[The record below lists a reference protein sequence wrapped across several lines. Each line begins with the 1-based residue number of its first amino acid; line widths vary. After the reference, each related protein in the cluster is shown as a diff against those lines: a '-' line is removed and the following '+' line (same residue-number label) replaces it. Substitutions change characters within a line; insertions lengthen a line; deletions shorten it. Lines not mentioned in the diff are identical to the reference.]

1 MERGWK
7 HANHQK
13 IKYDENTKK
22 YGISG
27 NMTKYAKQE
36 ENAGKN
42 GIRPD
47 DENEL
52 TNEVEL
58 DGEDGGATRKI

>member
-1 MERGWK
+1 M
-7 HANHQK
+7 
-13 IKYDENTKK
+13 
-22 YGISG
+22 
-27 NMTKYAKQE
+27 KQE

-42 GIRPD
+42 GNLIRPG

-58 DGEDGGATRKI
+58 DGEDGGATRKIQKEEEENLA